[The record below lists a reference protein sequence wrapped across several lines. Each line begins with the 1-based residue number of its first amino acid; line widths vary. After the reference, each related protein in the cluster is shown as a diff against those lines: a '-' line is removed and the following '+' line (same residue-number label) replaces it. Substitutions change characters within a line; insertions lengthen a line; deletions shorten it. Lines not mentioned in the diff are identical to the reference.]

1 MNQQLPVLQVGE
13 NFFQREGGGQIGLET
28 VNAYSARMTKPKP
41 PQLVVSTRKVED
53 KQPHHRRHLDQ
64 ETSLFSAL
72 FFTLARFHKN
82 NIGSRN
88 SAQGRQVVD
97 TTRFQILQS

>member
-41 PQLVVSTRKVED
+41 PLLVVSTRKVED
-53 KQPHHRRHLDQ
+53 KQPHHRRRLIKKRLCFQ
-64 ETSLFSAL
+64 PCFLL
-72 FFTLARFHKN
+72 LL
-82 NIGSRN
+82 GSIR
-88 SAQGRQVVD
+88 
-97 TTRFQILQS
+97 II